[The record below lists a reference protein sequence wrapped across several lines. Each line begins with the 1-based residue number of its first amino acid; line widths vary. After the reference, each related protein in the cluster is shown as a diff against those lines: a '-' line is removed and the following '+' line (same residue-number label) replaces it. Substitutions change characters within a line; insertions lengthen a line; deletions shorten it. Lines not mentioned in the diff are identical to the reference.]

1 MRPSQNRR
9 QGRAQFMRDR
19 GEKLVLQTIGVFSF
33 GAGLAFARQQLRILD
48 RHGGKIRRHPQR
60 RRMLGFVS
68 VRRVALQFDRPDN
81 PSQHRHRNR

>member
-19 GEKLVLQTIGVFSF
+19 GEKLVFQPIGFFSF
-33 GAGLAFARQQLRILD
+33 GAGLAFARQQLRIFD
-48 RHGGKIRRHPQR
+48 RDGSKICRHPHR
-60 RRMLGFVS
+60 GRMLGFVS
-68 VRRVALQFDRPDN
+68 VWRVALHFDRPDN